1 MSQAIAEK
9 CKENNMNEE
18 VLKETAETTETT
30 NTELDNNVEV
40 GASDV
45 ADTGKENDFEFSDNT
60 DSEETEQE
68 SPEGAEKVNEESAK
82 KTNAKFA
89 RERRKKEEEA
99 RLAKIEKE
107 TKVKTIIET
116 LDGVNPYTNEK
127 MEDEADVKE
136 YLTMREI
143 EKSGKDPITDFSSYQ
158 KQKAKEEAEKERVKK
173 ESEEWIQ
180 NDAKDFKSK
189 HPDVN
194 LDELIKDE
202 LFSSIAKPQ
211 AGKIPMTKIYEI
223 YSLAL
228 NKIEEK
234 AVARTAQAI
243 ANQQSSIGAL
253 KNTAPSAPKSVEH
266 MTREE
271 RDRLV
276 ERARMGERVTF

>member
-30 NTELDNNVEV
+30 NTEMENNVEV

-45 ADTGKENDFEFSDNT
+45 ADTSKENDFEFSDTT
-60 DSEETEQE
+60 DSEEAEQ
-68 SPEGAEKVNEESAK
+68 EGAEKVNEESAK
-82 KTNAKFA
+82 KSNAEFA

-116 LDGVNPYTNEK
+116 LDGVNPYTSEK
-127 MEDEADVKE
+127 MEDAADVEE

-158 KQKAKEEAEKERVKK
+158 KQKAKQEAEQQRVKK
-173 ESEEWIQ
+173 ESEEWIT

-194 LDELIKDE
+194 LDDLIKDE
-202 LFSSIAKPQ
+202 LFVSIAKPQ

-223 YSLAL
+223 YSLTL

-234 AVARTAQAI
+234 AAARTAQAI

-253 KNTAPSAPKSVEH
+253 KNAAPSSPKSVEH

>member
-1 MSQAIAEK
+1 
-9 CKENNMNEE
+9 MNEE

-30 NTELDNNVEV
+30 NTELENNVEV

-45 ADTGKENDFEFSDNT
+45 ADTSKENDFEFSDNT
-60 DSEETEQE
+60 DSEEAEQE
-68 SPEGAEKVNEESAK
+68 SPEGEDAEKVNEESAK
-82 KTNAKFA
+82 KSNAEFA
-89 RERRKKEEEA
+89 RERRKKETEA

-127 MEDEADVKE
+127 MEDETDVEE

-158 KQKAKEEAEKERVKK
+158 KQKAKEEAEQQRVKK
-173 ESEEWIQ
+173 ESEEWIT

-189 HPDVN
+189 HPDAN
-194 LDELIKDE
+194 LDELLKDE
-202 LFSSIAKPQ
+202 LFVSIAKPQ

-253 KNTAPSAPKSVEH
+253 KNTAPSSPKSVEH

>member
-1 MSQAIAEK
+1 
-9 CKENNMNEE
+9 MNEE

-45 ADTGKENDFEFSDNT
+45 ADTSKENDFEFSDTT
-60 DSEETEQE
+60 DSEEAEQE
-68 SPEGAEKVNEESAK
+68 SPEGEDTDNVKEESPK
-82 KTNAKFA
+82 KTNAEYA

-99 RLAKIEKE
+99 RIAKIEKA

-116 LDGVNPYTNEK
+116 LDGVNPYTYEK
-127 MEDEADVKE
+127 MEDEADVEE

-158 KQKAKEEAEKERVKK
+158 KQKAKEEAEQQRVKK
-173 ESEEWIQ
+173 ESEEWIT

-194 LDELIKDE
+194 LDDLIKDE
-202 LFSSIAKPQ
+202 LFVSIAKPQ
-211 AGKIPMTKIYEI
+211 AGKIPMTKIYET

-243 ANQQSSIGAL
+243 ANLQSSIGAL
-253 KNTAPSAPKSVEH
+253 KNTAPSSPKSVEH

-276 ERARMGERVTF
+276 QRARMGERVTF